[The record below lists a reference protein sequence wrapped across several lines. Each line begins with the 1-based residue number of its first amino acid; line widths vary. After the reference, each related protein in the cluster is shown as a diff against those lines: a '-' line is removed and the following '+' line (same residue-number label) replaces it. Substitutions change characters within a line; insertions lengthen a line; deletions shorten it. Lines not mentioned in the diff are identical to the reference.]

1 MKLTK
6 DLIRKIIGPDVR
18 VTSLLFGEFK
28 VVLPTGSRMVIS
40 AKEFKDM
47 RGGADLYDA
56 AVRLAVA
63 LGWPNLVTNGARIE
77 EVAHMM
83 LSGQKVGLPVNA
95 GGTKKFFGL
104 VEDPPPAL
112 PQPSGV
118 FGSQGLGWAVADLS
132 AARLLGWKYGQGL
145 RIGSCWDNGEPLRYA
160 GEDAENSV
168 LGFGPP
174 GSGKGVAF
182 QCPQILETAGGPG
195 VRGKSSFTVDP
206 SGQLFAVCAGEL
218 IRSGVRVLA
227 VMFTKGL
234 PADVVALA
242 KRTRC
247 LNVMDMLYPLD
258 EDFDGDR
265 AEISQLL
272 WPDDNSADRFWA
284 LSGRNLTTLLIGCVK
299 IFAHPSEQNLTEVY
313 HKLGDIFNY
322 ARDIMQRPN
331 LPRSIE
337 TPLRTWFV
345 PGAETNKTLL
355 SVLETAKAELAWLG
369 DEAIQTVVRTSSF
382 SWDEL
387 KNSPRPTAV
396 FWLLPVNKLESHKRF
411 LTLGTGAALMGLGKS
426 ERGRNQVLLTV
437 DEAALAGKL
446 PLLQRGFAES
456 RKRGCQLSVWYQN
469 IHQAEAL
476 FGKAWMNMLSGADIH
491 IYLRPRDLASAEFIS
506 AQIGNRSEI
515 VPHFSHSPERSG
527 KTQES
532 VTFNEHNRP
541 VMFPHDVMA
550 LPDGAAICIAPGRS
564 KNALQVWARP
574 WFDCPDLK
582 SKGGSDP
589 YHKHRSTKGGHKA

>member
-1 MKLTK
+1 
-6 DLIRKIIGPDVR
+6 V
-18 VTSLLFGEFK
+18 
-28 VVLPTGSRMVIS
+28 
-40 AKEFKDM
+40 
-47 RGGADLYDA
+47 
-56 AVRLAVA
+56 
-63 LGWPNLVTNGARIE
+63 
-77 EVAHMM
+77 
-83 LSGQKVGLPVNA
+83 
-95 GGTKKFFGL
+95 
-104 VEDPPPAL
+104 
-112 PQPSGV
+112 
-118 FGSQGLGWAVADLS
+118 
-132 AARLLGWKYGQGL
+132 
-145 RIGSCWDNGEPLRYA
+145 
-160 GEDAENSV
+160 
-168 LGFGPP
+168 GFGPP
-174 GSGKGVAF
+174 GSGKGVAYE
-182 QCPQILETAGGPG
+182 CPMILETAGGPG
-195 VRGKSSFTVDP
+195 VRGKSSFTIDP
-206 SGQLFAVCAGEL
+206 SGQLFAVCAREL
-218 IRSGVRVLA
+218 IRCGVRVLA
-227 VMFTKGL
+227 VMPFTKGL
-234 PADVVALA
+234 PSDVVELA

-247 LNVMDMLYPLD
+247 LNVMDMLNPLD

-272 WPDDNSADRFWA
+272 WPDDTGADRFWA

-299 IFAHPSEQNLTEVY
+299 LFAHASEQNLTEVY

-322 ARDIMQRPN
+322 AREIMQRPN

-337 TPLRTWFV
+337 TPLRTWFA
-345 PGAETNKTLL
+345 PGAEMNKTLL

-456 RKRGCQLSVWYQN
+456 RKRGVQLSVWYQN

-476 FGKAWMNMLSGADIH
+476 FGKAWLNMLSGSDIH
-491 IYLRPRDLASAEFIS
+491 IYLRPRDLGSAEFIS
-506 AQIGNRSEI
+506 AQMGQRGEI
-515 VPHFSHSPERSG
+515 VPHFSHSPGRGG

-550 LPDGAAICIAPGRS
+550 LQDGAAICIAPGRS
-564 KNALQVWARP
+564 KNALQIWARP

-582 SKGGSDP
+582 NKGGVDP
-589 YHKHRSTKGGHKA
+589 YHKHRSKGGHKP